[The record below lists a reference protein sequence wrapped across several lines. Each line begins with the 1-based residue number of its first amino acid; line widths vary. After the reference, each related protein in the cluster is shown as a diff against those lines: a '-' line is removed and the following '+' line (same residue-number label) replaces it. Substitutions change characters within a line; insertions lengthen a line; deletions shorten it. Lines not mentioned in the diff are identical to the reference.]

1 MKSIRI
7 DVCGGPDVLQVQDL
21 PVPPLVTP
29 EEVRVRVRAA
39 GVNPVDIKIRKQ
51 ASSYGLQPPLVPG
64 CDGAGVIEEVGSQVR
79 ELAVGDE
86 VYFCRGPF
94 GGHSG
99 SYAEYVV
106 IDSRYCARK
115 PRRLSFEQ
123 AAAVPLVLITAWEAL
138 FDRARLA
145 GDAKVLVHGGA
156 GGVGH
161 VAIQLARRHGAAVC
175 TTVGSAEKA
184 EFARAC
190 GAHRVVEYKTEDFVA
205 AALEFSGGDGVD
217 AALDTVGG
225 KTLERTCGA
234 VRPYGDLV
242 TLLVPPA
249 DMDWS
254 AARPRNLRIGLQMML
269 GPIQRGAH
277 ADLVR
282 QAGILA
288 RGQQLIDA
296 GELSV
301 HLHAA
306 LALEDAAAAH
316 QLIGQPGVQGKIVL
330 TI

>member
-7 DVCGGPDVLQVQDL
+7 DACGGPDVLKVRDL
-21 PVPPLVTP
+21 PVPDLVGAHD
-29 EEVRVRVRAA
+29 VRVRVRAA

-51 ASSYGLQPPLVPG
+51 ASSYGLQAPLVPG
-64 CDGAGVIEEVGSQVR
+64 CDGAGIVEKTGSEVR
-79 ELAVGDE
+79 DLAVGDE

-145 GDAKVLVHGGA
+145 SGGRVLVHGGA

-175 TTVGSAEKA
+175 TTAGSPEKA
-184 EFARAC
+184 AFARAC
-190 GAHRVVEYKTEDFVA
+190 GAHRVIEYRTTDFVA
-205 AALEFSGGDGVD
+205 AALEFSDGAGVD
-217 AALDTVGG
+217 VALDTVGG
-225 KTLERTCGA
+225 KTLERTCAA

-288 RGQQLIDA
+288 QGQQLIDA
-296 GELSV
+296 GELDVRV
-301 HLHAA
+301 HAVLP
-306 LALEDAAAAH
+306 LEEAAAAH
-316 QLIGQPGVQGKIVL
+316 QLIGQPGVCGKIVL
-330 TI
+330 AI